1 MILIPKKV
9 LIVEDDPSVLRA
21 TSYILEKEGYEVLT
35 AQTIKEGM
43 EPLKHDAMLKVKEG
57 ITTIPEVLRNVYS
70 SNY

>member
-1 MILIPKKV
+1 MGQCGTFEILTLTEEVKH
-9 LIVEDDPSVLRA
+9 LFLGGA
-21 TSYILEKEGYEVLT
+21 TAVQIRDQ
-35 AQTIKEGM
+35 AIKDGM